1 MSDEQNKSEIC
12 SLADDLMNNIDSKPL
27 QTKNKIF
34 LYSRYVLSKLSWY
47 FASENI
53 DSVVKCYLC
62 KWLDIPISGAL
73 STVFLTQNKFGLNIY
88 PLSVTF
94 IQCQT
99 VLCTASNEAVNEL
112 WKSISQYKQK
122 HSVRRPQRLS
132 LQTRE

>member
-12 SLADDLMNNIDSKPL
+12 SLVDDLMNNIDSKPL
-27 QTKNKIF
+27 QTKNKIL

-62 KWLDIPISGAL
+62 KWLDIPIPGVL
-73 STVFLTQNKFGLNIY
+73 STVFLTRNKFGLNIC
-88 PLSVTF
+88 PPSVTF

-99 VLCTASNEAVNEL
+99 VLCTAPNEAVNEL
-112 WKSISQYKQK
+112 WKSISQY
-122 HSVRRPQRLS
+122 
-132 LQTRE
+132 